1 MSYPYL
7 EDLIRAS
14 TGLDLPLP
22 FPMFGLLVGV
32 AVWTASICLR
42 RELAW
47 RAATVA
53 SKTAER
59 VVGGLVGPTVGQ
71 AFDASDFTVTVFLAG
86 ILGARIFHILEHTDQ
101 FLAAPAAMI
110 FTRSG
115 FSILGG
121 LILGAAAGIVYTRKA
136 KLPVAAMCDAVAP
149 CLMLGYA
156 IGRLGCQ
163 ISGDGD
169 WGMAAN
175 LALKPDAL
183 PLWLWAQTYAGNI
196 AGVVIAPP
204 GVYPTPIYESA
215 MAVVCFLILQALRRH
230 ASRPGWLFACYLV
243 LAGLER
249 LVIEQIRVNPTFEI
263 AGFVATQSEFISVL
277 FVLLGLT
284 GILVL
289 GRRPT

>member
-1 MSYPYL
+1 MFRLLHDTASGCMSYL
-7 EDLIRAS
+7 LADKDAGEAVLIDPRGADVSALRALMVENRLRLRWVLR
-14 TGLDLPLP
+14 THEHDA
-22 FPMFGLLVGV
+22 MLL
-32 AVWTASICLR
+32 
-42 RELAW
+42 RESSALA
-47 RAATVA
+47 T
-53 SKTAER
+53 
-59 VVGGLVGPTVGQ
+59 
-71 AFDASDFTVTVFLAG
+71 
-86 ILGARIFHILEHTDQ
+86 LGAPVIERQ
-101 FLAAPAAMI
+101 VP
-110 FTRSG
+110 RG
-115 FSILGG
+115 V
-121 LILGAAAGIVYTRKA
+121 ILGAAAGIVYTRKS

-183 PLWLWAQTYAGNI
+183 PLWLWAQTYDGNI

-230 ASRPGWLFACYLV
+230 AFRPGWLFACYLV

-249 LVIEQIRVNPTFEI
+249 LLIEQIRVNPTFEI
-263 AGFVATQSEFISVL
+263 AGFVATQSEFISAL